1 MQKPS
6 RPSSCTTK
14 NLDEV
19 DQDILGD
26 MLTKPDPPGALLE
39 PKKASRS
46 TNGLGATSM
55 IHLLHT

>member
-26 MLTKPDPPGALLE
+26 MLTKPDAPLE
-39 PKKASRS
+39 RRASDV
-46 TNGLGATSM
+46 
-55 IHLLHT
+55 